1 MPALSVIVPCLNE
14 AESLAELVARLEAAL
29 GPFLPEAGDAEV
41 LLIDDGSTDD
51 SPARIQRLQQ
61 EFPRVRSVR
70 HPARL
75 GIPAAWRSGVTAAR
89 GAWICVL
96 DGDLQYEPEQIRRLW
111 DARDDGRA
119 DIIQGARA
127 MVERRWDVRLL
138 LSRGLSGLLNA
149 AFGMSLRDNKSGFFL
164 CRREVLEHLLAF
176 EGRYRHWQCFVMV
189 AAHHHGYRIHQLETP
204 FHPRLRGRSAF
215 GRFGL
220 GPALGV
226 ATDLVTAARE
236 YRGVLRS

>member
-1 MPALSVIVPCLNE
+1 
-14 AESLAELVARLEAAL
+14 
-29 GPFLPEAGDAEV
+29 
-41 LLIDDGSTDD
+41 
-51 SPARIQRLQQ
+51 
-61 EFPRVRSVR
+61 VR

-75 GIPAAWRSGVTAAR
+75 GIPAAWRSGVSAAR

-111 DARDDGRA
+111 DARDEANA
-119 DIIQGARA
+119 DIVQGARA
-127 MVERRWDVRLL
+127 MAERRWDVRLL
-138 LSRGLSGLLNA
+138 LSRGLSALLNV

-164 CRREVLEHLLAF
+164 CQRQVLDRLLAF
-176 EGRYRHWQCFVMV
+176 DGRYRHWQCFVMV

-226 ATDLVTAARE
+226 ATDLFTAARE
-236 YRGVLRS
+236 YRGVSRS